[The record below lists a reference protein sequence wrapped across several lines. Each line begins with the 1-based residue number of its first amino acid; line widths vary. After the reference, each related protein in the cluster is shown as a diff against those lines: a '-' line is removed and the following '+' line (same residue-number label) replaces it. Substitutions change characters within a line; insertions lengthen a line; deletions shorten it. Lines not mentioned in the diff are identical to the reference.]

1 MCQLGASDGFPAGPH
16 SSSGSSTVKGDSKR
30 RQLGITGDMVT
41 ATPTKS
47 TAGYGDFG
55 MVLGTSGLGFG
66 DDEGAARHQP
76 LI

>member
-1 MCQLGASDGFPAGPH
+1 MCQLGVSDGSAVPH

-47 TAGYGDFG
+47 RGFWDDVGH
-55 MVLGTSGLGFG
+55 VGLGFG
-66 DDEGAARHQP
+66 DDEELRATS
-76 LI
+76 L